1 MPEND
6 KKTVNKAPRVINK
19 SGTLK
24 MEDKVAETKQVRDI
38 SGKRMNRR
46 NRRDRVR
53 ADAGPKEFDEMT
65 IEVTRVSRTVAGGRR
80 MRFKALV
87 AVGNH
92 KNKVGIGVA
101 KGNDVTTAVS
111 KASRKAKKSMITF
124 NMNGETICH
133 ETRTKVTGA
142 DVLMKP
148 AAPGTG
154 IIAGGTV
161 RSIMGLTG
169 VKNLIS
175 KSLGSTNK
183 VNIAYAVIEGLRAQV
198 PRKDWVA
205 YEGKPM
211 LIKQVVAEKKAEI
224 RAKAE
229 AKKAEAK
236 KVVATKKTEVKKT
249 VDAKKAE
256 VKEKVA
262 TKKAEVKEKVEAKKA
277 EVKAKVEAK
286 KAETKAKVEAV
297 KAETKAKVEATKA
310 ETKAKVEAA
319 KAKAKATAKK
329 STKKE
334 DK

>member
-6 KKTVNKAPRVINK
+6 KKAPRVINK

-24 MEDKVAETKQVRDI
+24 MEDKVAATKETRDI
-38 SGKRMNRR
+38 AGRKMDRRNRR
-46 NRRDRVR
+46 NRVK
-53 ADAGPKEFDEMT
+53 ADAGPKEYDEIT
-65 IEVTRVSRTVAGGRR
+65 IAVDRVSRTVAGGRR

-87 AVGNH
+87 AIGNH
-92 KNKVGIGVA
+92 KNKVGVGVA
-101 KGNDVTTAVS
+101 KGNDVTTAVA
-111 KASRKAKKSMITF
+111 KATSKAKKSIVTF

-198 PRKDWVA
+198 PRSEWTGVKAD
-205 YEGKPM
+205 
-211 LIKQVVAEKKAEI
+211 KKAE
-224 RAKAE
+224 KSE
-229 AKKAEAK
+229 DK
-236 KVVATKKTEVKKT
+236 ATKVE
-249 VDAKKAE
+249 KA
-256 VKEKVA
+256 
-262 TKKAEVKEKVEAKKA
+262 TPKAVEAKKA
-277 EVKAKVEAK
+277 VKTEK
-286 KAETKAKVEAV
+286 KAV
-297 KAETKAKVEATKA
+297 KAEAKTEKAPKAKTA
-310 ETKAKVEAA
+310 AA
-319 KAKAKATAKK
+319 KPAAKK

-334 DK
+334 TK

>member
-1 MPEND
+1 MPETD
-6 KKTVNKAPRVINK
+6 KKAPRVINK

-24 MEDKVAETKQVRDI
+24 MEDKVAATKQTRDI
-38 SGKRMNRR
+38 SGRRMNRR
-46 NRRDRVR
+46 NRRDRSR
-53 ADAGPKEFDEMT
+53 ADAGPKEFEEIT
-65 IEVTRVSRTVAGGRR
+65 IAVDRVSRTVAGGRR

-111 KASRKAKKSMITF
+111 KASRKAKRAMVEF

-161 RSIMGLTG
+161 RSIMGLTA

-211 LIKQVVAEKKAEI
+211 PVKKAAESKKTEK
-224 RAKAE
+224 ATATTEKASKAKKTEKAE
-229 AKKAEAK
+229 VGTKKAEAK
-236 KVVATKKTEVKKT
+236 KVQ
-249 VDAKKAE
+249 
-256 VKEKVA
+256 
-262 TKKAEVKEKVEAKKA
+262 
-277 EVKAKVEAK
+277 AK
-286 KAETKAKVEAV
+286 KAETKAVETKKTAESKKAESKKAEPKKV
-297 KAETKAKVEATKA
+297 AETKKTTKSA
-310 ETKAKVEAA
+310 
-319 KAKAKATAKK
+319 
-329 STKKE
+329 KKE

>member
-6 KKTVNKAPRVINK
+6 NKSPRVINK

-24 MEDKVAETKQVRDI
+24 MDDQTAARKVTRDI
-38 SGKRMNRR
+38 SGRRMERR

-53 ADAGPKEFDEMT
+53 ADAGKKEYDEIT
-65 IEVTRVSRTVAGGRR
+65 IAVDRVSRTVAGGRR

-87 AVGNH
+87 AIGNH

-101 KGNDVTTAVS
+101 KGNDVTTAVA
-111 KASRKAKKSMITF
+111 KATSKAKKSMITF
-124 NMNGETICH
+124 NIDGETICH
-133 ETRTKVTGA
+133 EVRTKVTGA

-183 VNIAYAVIEGLRAQV
+183 VNIAYAVIEGLSQQT
-198 PRKDWVA
+198 PRSEWVGN
-205 YEGKPM
+205 EGK
-211 LIKQVVAEKKAEI
+211 KVS
-224 RAKAE
+224 
-229 AKKAEAK
+229 AKKETTP
-236 KVVATKKTEVKKT
+236 VE
-249 VDAKKAE
+249 KAE
-256 VKEKVA
+256 VKKPAAKKAVAKKTEKTE
-262 TKKAEVKEKVEAKKA
+262 TKKAS
-277 EVKAKVEAK
+277 
-286 KAETKAKVEAV
+286 T
-297 KAETKAKVEATKA
+297 
-310 ETKAKVEAA
+310 A
-319 KAKAKATAKK
+319 KAKTAAKK
-329 STKKE
+329 TTSKKE

>member
-1 MPEND
+1 MPETE
-6 KKTVNKAPRVINK
+6 KKAPKVINK

-24 MEDKVAETKQVRDI
+24 MTDETAAKKEVRDI
-38 SGKRMNRR
+38 SGRRMERR

-53 ADAGPKEFDEMT
+53 ADAGPKEFDEIT
-65 IEVTRVSRTVAGGRR
+65 ISVDRVSRTVAGGRR

-87 AVGNH
+87 AMGNH

-101 KGNDVTTAVS
+101 KGNDVTTAVA
-111 KASRKAKKSMITF
+111 KAGRKAKKSMITF
-124 NMNGETICH
+124 NMDGETICH

-183 VNIAYAVIEGLRAQV
+183 VNIAYAVIEGLKQQV
-198 PRKDWVA
+198 PRKEWTGVKSDKKEEKVA
-205 YEGKPM
+205 K
-211 LIKQVVAEKKAEI
+211 AEKKTEE
-224 RAKAE
+224 KAV
-229 AKKAEAK
+229 K
-236 KVVATKKTEVKKT
+236 KV
-249 VDAKKAE
+249 
-256 VKEKVA
+256 EK
-262 TKKAEVKEKVEAKKA
+262 KVEAK
-277 EVKAKVEAK
+277 VEK
-286 KAETKAKVEAV
+286 KAETKKT
-297 KAETKAKVEATKA
+297 AEKKTT
-310 ETKAKVEAA
+310 
-319 KAKAKATAKK
+319 KK
-329 STKKE
+329 SAKKE

>member
-1 MPEND
+1 MDD
-6 KKTVNKAPRVINK
+6 KIA
-19 SGTLK
+19 
-24 MEDKVAETKQVRDI
+24 ATKQTRDI
-38 SGKRMNRR
+38 SGRRMGRR
-46 NRRDRVR
+46 NRRDRSR
-53 ADAGPKEFDEMT
+53 ADAGPKEFEEIT
-65 IEVTRVSRTVAGGRR
+65 IAVDRVSRTVAGGRR

-111 KASRKAKKSMITF
+111 KASRKAKKSMIEF

-133 ETRTKVTGA
+133 EVRTKVTGA

-161 RSIMGLTG
+161 RSIMGLTS

-205 YEGKPM
+205 YEGKSMP
-211 LIKQVVAEKKAEI
+211 VKKAE
-224 RAKAE
+224 AGKTGKVETKEAEKAGKAE
-229 AKKAEAK
+229 AKKPAAK
-236 KVVATKKTEVKKT
+236 KTTAKTAATKTTAAKAATKTAEKST
-249 VDAKKAE
+249 AKKA
-256 VKEKVA
+256 
-262 TKKAEVKEKVEAKKA
+262 
-277 EVKAKVEAK
+277 
-286 KAETKAKVEAV
+286 
-297 KAETKAKVEATKA
+297 
-310 ETKAKVEAA
+310 AA
-319 KAKAKATAKK
+319 KSAAKK
-329 STKKE
+329 STTKKE